1 MAACSIDHLT
11 ITAPSLEAGT
21 AWAEAALGVRL
32 QPGGQHLRMGTHNRL
47 LRLGASLF
55 LEVIAP
61 DPALP
66 PPPRPRWFGLDEW
79 PTDAAPRLAT
89 WVARSGDIEAATMA
103 ATSVVDL
110 GPPTPME
117 RGALQWL
124 ITIPADGRLRM
135 GGLAPALIQWLT
147 PQHPAAG
154 LEDRG
159 CALTRL
165 EARTPEPAQ
174 VKALLAA
181 LGLDGAV
188 AVSALPE
195 GQAPR
200 LVAHIDT
207 PAGPRVLGEAS

>member
-11 ITAPSLEAGT
+11 VTAPTLEAGT

-47 LRLGASLF
+47 LRLGESLY

-61 DPALP
+61 DLALP
-66 PPPRPRWFGLDEW
+66 RPQRPRWFGLDEL
-79 PTDAAPRLAT
+79 PADAAPRLAT
-89 WVARSGDIEAATMA
+89 WVARSVDIRAAVA
-103 ATSVVDL
+103 AASAVDL
-110 GPPTPME
+110 GRPTPME

-124 ITIPADGRLRM
+124 ITIPDDGRLRL

-147 PQHPAAG
+147 PRHPAAG
-154 LEDRG
+154 LEDSG

-165 EARTPEPAQ
+165 EARTPEPARVQ
-174 VKALLAA
+174 ALLAA
-181 LGLDGAV
+181 LGLKDAV
-188 AVSALPE
+188 AVSALAA

-200 LVAHIDT
+200 LVAYIDT
-207 PAGPRVLGEAS
+207 PAGPRVLGGEA

>member
-1 MAACSIDHLT
+1 MAAGFIDHLT
-11 ITAPSLEAGT
+11 VTAPTLEAGT

-47 LRLGASLF
+47 LRLGESLY

-66 PPPRPRWFGLDEW
+66 PPQRPRWFGLDEL
-79 PTDAAPRLAT
+79 PADAAPRLAT
-89 WVARSGDIEAATMA
+89 WVARSSDIEAAVA
-103 ATSVVDL
+103 AASAVDL
-110 GPPTPME
+110 GSPTPME

-124 ITIPADGRLRM
+124 ITLPDDGRLRL

-147 PQHPAAG
+147 PRHPAAG

-165 EARTPEPAQ
+165 EARTPEPARVQ
-174 VKALLAA
+174 ALLAA
-181 LGLDGAV
+181 LGMDGAV
-188 AVSALPE
+188 AVSALAV
-195 GQAPR
+195 GQEPQ
-200 LVAHIDT
+200 LVAHVET
-207 PAGPRVLGEAS
+207 PAGRRVLGGA

>member
-11 ITAPSLEAGT
+11 ITAPTLEAGT
-21 AWAEAALGVRL
+21 AWVEAALGVRL
-32 QPGGQHLRMGTHNRL
+32 QPGGQHLRMGTHNHL
-47 LRLGASLF
+47 LRLGPSLY

-66 PPPRPRWFGLDEW
+66 SPPRPRWFGLDDL
-79 PTDAAPRLAT
+79 PADAAPRLAT
-89 WVARSGDIEAATMA
+89 WVARSGDIEAAVA
-103 ATSVVDL
+103 AASVVDP

-124 ITIPADGRLRM
+124 ITIPADGRLRL

-159 CALTRL
+159 CVLTRL
-165 EARTPEPAQ
+165 EARTPEPAR
-174 VKALLAA
+174 VKASLAA

-188 AVSALPE
+188 AVSALAA

-207 PAGPRVLGEAS
+207 PAGPRVLGEG